1 MLIISHQGNSNQ
13 IIMRYHITPTKIAII
28 NKSNNNKFW
37 QGCGEIRTL
46 IHCYWDYRMF
56 QPLRKTIWQFLK
68 KLNIALPH
76 GSAILLLGIYPKELK
91 TYVLTNTC
99 TVMFIAALIILAKKW
114 KKPKYLVTEEWIKC
128 GISIQWNIYYLVI
141 GYIT

>member
-1 MLIISHQGNSNQ
+1 MEKLEPSYTAGGNA
-13 IIMRYHITPTKIAII
+13 K
-28 NKSNNNKFW
+28 W
-37 QGCGEIRTL
+37 CGQFEIV
-46 IHCYWDYRMF
+46 
-56 QPLRKTIWQFLK
+56 WQFLK
-68 KLNIALPH
+68 MLNIELLYDP
-76 GSAILLLGIYPKELK
+76 AIPLLGIYPKELK